1 MEKDK
6 KSIEVLNEK
15 LAGKKILQLGN
26 LAGWPFTVAKGLRE
40 LGVES
45 ENILHEY
52 RDVRGIDRKLPY
64 DGSIFDK
71 GDNVFLKAM
80 KTIAFL
86 LSAPKKYQI
95 IHYHS
100 SNILPRGLLFI
111 EAFYLRFYGVKTVVS
126 FGGGDARLL
135 KEANEKNKHFYRKS
149 GFFRDLVVRIRWL
162 NWNRFVDA
170 CATDPEMLAT
180 KMNKIKNRVLF
191 MQPIDF
197 SRLNITSEVEC
208 VKPVKIMHVPTES
221 EVKGTSI
228 FMEVIEQLSNKH
240 EVEFTHKRNL
250 PQDEFYKLLSS
261 TDVYLDELKCGSY
274 GVTAAE
280 AMALGKVVV
289 TYVREDLV
297 GKYPV
302 GFPIYNAN
310 PENIYERLDELLGD
324 LSEINRIK
332 CESYNYASQNHDSRK
347 ILTNT
352 IIPLYTKLINES

>member
-1 MEKDK
+1 MGKDK

-26 LAGWPFTVAKGLRE
+26 LAGWPYTVAKGLRE
-40 LGVES
+40 LGVNS

-64 DGSIFDK
+64 DDSIFKK
-71 GDNVFLKAM
+71 GDNVFLKVI
-80 KTIAFL
+80 KTFAFL
-86 LSAPKKYQI
+86 LTAPKKYKI

-111 EAFYLRFYGVKTVVS
+111 EAFYLRLCGVKTVVS

-135 KEANEKNKHFYRKS
+135 KEANERNKYFYRKS

-197 SRLNITSEVEC
+197 SRLNISSDVEC
-208 VKPVKIMHVPTES
+208 SKPIKIMHVPTES
-221 EVKGTSI
+221 EVKGTDI
-228 FMEVIEQLSNKH
+228 FMEVMEQLGKRY
-240 EVEFTHKRNL
+240 ELEFTHKRNL

-261 TDVYLDELKCGSY
+261 TDVYLDELRCGSY

-289 TYVREDLV
+289 TYIRQDLV
-297 GKYPV
+297 DKYPE
-302 GFPIYNAN
+302 GLPIYNAN
-310 PENIYERLDELLGD
+310 PENLYERLDKLFGD

-332 CESYNYASQNHDSRK
+332 SESYKYASQTHDSRK

-352 IIPLYTKLINES
+352 LIPLYSNLVNEV